1 MAELTIAFADIT
13 GSVSV
18 YEALGNDRA
27 AKAILRLTQWIGSVA
42 LEHGGQV
49 VKMLGDGVLMSFADN
64 LRAAECMASIQE
76 QHVKRLAQ
84 WPESLR
90 LQIQVGLARGEVVVV
105 DGDCFGDAVN
115 VAARLCD
122 LAGPEQILAAGRVVD
137 SGVRQALRT
146 RNLGPMSLR
155 GRLEPCEVHR
165 LEWQPEVMSE
175 HMTTPS
181 NLTEVRQAL
190 KDSVLG
196 MIELGS
202 PEGSKSFDLTDLPLS
217 IGRALSNDFVVGDP
231 RVSRQHARIDIRT
244 GNYVFEDTSS
254 YGSWLRFGGSDNVI
268 MLRRQECFLHGEVEI
283 SMGAPFSPR
292 GKIGTIIRFRVVEGS
307 MVLGAVA
314 SAPDETTV
322 QSGLFRG

>member
-27 AKAILRLTQWIGSVA
+27 AKAIRRLTQWMGSMA
-42 LEHGGQV
+42 MDHGGQV
-49 VKMLGDGVLMSFADN
+49 VKMLGDGVLLSFSDN

-84 WPESLR
+84 WPEQLR
-90 LQIQVGLARGEVVVV
+90 LQVQVGLARGEVVVV

-115 VAARLCD
+115 VASRLCD
-122 LAGPEQILAAGRVVD
+122 LAGPEQILASSRVVD
-137 SGVRQALRT
+137 DAVRQSIRS
-146 RNLGPMSLR
+146 RNLGPMSIR
-155 GRLEPCEVHR
+155 GRLEPCEVYR

-181 NLTEVRQAL
+181 NLTDMGHIS

-202 PEGSKSFDLTDLPLS
+202 PEGSKSFDLTDLPLTV
-217 IGRALSNDFVVGDP
+217 GRALNNDFVVSDP
-231 RVSRQHARIDIRT
+231 RVSRQHARIDIRS
-244 GNYVFEDTSS
+244 GNYVYEDTSS
-254 YGSWLRFGGSDNVI
+254 YGSWVRFASSDNVI
-268 MLRRQECFLHGEVEI
+268 MLRRQECFLHGAVEI
-283 SMGAPFSPR
+283 SMGAPFSEK
-292 GKIGTIIRFRVVEGS
+292 GKAGIVIRFRVVEGS
-307 MVLGAVA
+307 MVLGAVG
-314 SAPDETTV
+314 SEETTM
-322 QSGLFRG
+322 QSGLFKN

>member
-13 GSVSV
+13 GSVAV
-18 YEALGNDRA
+18 YEALGNDKA
-27 AKAILRLTQWIGSVA
+27 AKAITRLTQWIGSMA
-42 LEHGGQV
+42 MDHGGQV

-64 LRAAECMASIQE
+64 LRAAECMADMQE
-76 QHVKRLAQ
+76 QHVKRLTQ

-137 SGVRQALRT
+137 DRVKQSLRT
-146 RNLGPMSLR
+146 RNLGPMSIR

-181 NLTEVRQAL
+181 NLSDVRQAL

-202 PEGSKSFDLTDLPLS
+202 PDGSKSFDLTDLPLS
-217 IGRALSNDFVVGDP
+217 IGRALNNDFVVSDP
-231 RVSRQHARIDIRT
+231 RVSRQHARIDIRS

-254 YGSWLRFGGSDNVI
+254 YGSWVRFAGSDNVV
-268 MLRRQECFLHGEVEI
+268 MLRRQECFLHGSVEI
-283 SMGAPFSPR
+283 SMGAPFSDR
-292 GKIGTIIRFRVVEGS
+292 GKGGTTIQFRVVEGS
-307 MVLGAVA
+307 MVLGAVS
-314 SAPDETTV
+314 SAETTV
-322 QSGLFRG
+322 QSGLFKS